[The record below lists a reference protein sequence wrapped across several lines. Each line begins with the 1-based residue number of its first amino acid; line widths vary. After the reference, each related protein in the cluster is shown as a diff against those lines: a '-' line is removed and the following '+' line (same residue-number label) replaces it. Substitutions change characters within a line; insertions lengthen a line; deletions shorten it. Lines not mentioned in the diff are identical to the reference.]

1 MKNVN
6 EIELASELA
15 EDRMLVMYACKRRC
29 ESVQELLELHYDDIY
44 KEDEDSGVIMYT
56 DELQDEFNFW
66 YDYFLDKIDEAI

>member
-29 ESVQELLELHYDDIY
+29 ENVQELLEFHYDDIY

-56 DELQDEFNFW
+56 EELQDEFNFW
-66 YDYFLDKIDEAI
+66 YDYYLDKIEKAS

>member
-15 EDRMLVMYACKRRC
+15 EDRMLVMYAWKRRC
-29 ESVQELLELHYDDIY
+29 ESVKELLEFHYDDIY

-66 YDYFLDKIDEAI
+66 YDYYLDKIDDAS

>member
-29 ESVQELLELHYDDIY
+29 ESVKELLEFHYDDIY

-56 DELQDEFNFW
+56 EELQDEFNFW
-66 YDYFLDKIDEAI
+66 YDYYLTKIDEAS

>member
-15 EDRMLVMYACKRRC
+15 EDRMLVMYAWKRRC
-29 ESVQELLELHYDDIY
+29 ESVKELLEFHYDDIY

-56 DELQDEFNFW
+56 EELQDEFNFW
-66 YDYFLDKIDEAI
+66 YDHYLDKIDEAS

>member
-29 ESVQELLELHYDDIY
+29 ESVQELLEFHYDDIY

-56 DELQDEFNFW
+56 EELQDEFNFW
-66 YDYFLDKIDEAI
+66 YDYYLTKIDEAS

>member
-29 ESVQELLELHYDDIY
+29 ESVKELLEYHYDDIY

-66 YDYFLDKIDEAI
+66 YDYYLTKIDEAS

>member
-15 EDRMLVMYACKRRC
+15 EDRMLVMYAWKRRC
-29 ESVQELLELHYDDIY
+29 ESVKELLEFHYDDIY

-56 DELQDEFNFW
+56 KELQDEFNFW
-66 YDYFLDKIDEAI
+66 YDYYLDKIDEAS

>member
-29 ESVQELLELHYDDIY
+29 ESVKELLEYHYDDIY

-56 DELQDEFNFW
+56 EELQDEFNFW
-66 YDYFLDKIDEAI
+66 YDYFLDKIDEAS

>member
-15 EDRMLVMYACKRRC
+15 EDRMLVMYAWKRRC
-29 ESVQELLELHYDDIY
+29 ESVKELLEFHYDDIY

-56 DELQDEFNFW
+56 EELQDEFNFW
-66 YDYFLDKIDEAI
+66 YDYYLDKIDEAS

>member
-15 EDRMLVMYACKRRC
+15 EDRMLVMYAWKRRC
-29 ESVQELLELHYDDIY
+29 ESVKELLEFHYDDIY

-66 YDYFLDKIDEAI
+66 YDYYLDKIDEAS

>member
-29 ESVQELLELHYDDIY
+29 ENVKELLEFHYDDIY

-66 YDYFLDKIDEAI
+66 YDYYLGKIDDAS

>member
-29 ESVQELLELHYDDIY
+29 ENVQELLEFHYDDIY

-56 DELQDEFNFW
+56 EELQDEFNFW
-66 YDYFLDKIDEAI
+66 YDYYLDKIEEAS

>member
-29 ESVQELLELHYDDIY
+29 ESVQELL
-44 KEDEDSGVIMYT
+44 
-56 DELQDEFNFW
+56 
-66 YDYFLDKIDEAI
+66 